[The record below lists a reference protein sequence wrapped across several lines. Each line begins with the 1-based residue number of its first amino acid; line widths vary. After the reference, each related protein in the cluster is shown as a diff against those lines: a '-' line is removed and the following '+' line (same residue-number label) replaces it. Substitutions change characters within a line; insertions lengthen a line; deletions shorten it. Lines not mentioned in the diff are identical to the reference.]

1 MEKRPINAQPG
12 STVLR
17 ADRPRPATVR
27 VARWS
32 AEHPWRA
39 IALWVVFVAVCF
51 VGGSMA
57 GTVEATN
64 RDSAIGE
71 SGRADVIVSD
81 GHFDNPAT
89 ESVLIT
95 ARSGALDT
103 GAAMRAATDVTA
115 AMRALPDVAAVG
127 DPLPSHDKSA
137 LLVRVTLK
145 GDPDTASDR
154 LAPLTK
160 ATADVQARHPDLR
173 VEETGG
179 PSISKA
185 MDDTLG
191 ADFKRAEYLSLPV
204 TFAILI
210 VAFGALI
217 AAGVPVLLALS
228 SVAAALGLSTLA
240 SHLVPS
246 TDTTSSVILLIGMAV
261 GVDYS
266 LFYLRREREERAR
279 GRKHLDAVE
288 IAAETSGHA
297 VVVSGIAV
305 TIAMAGLFLA
315 GDMVFSSLAIGSILV
330 VLVAVL
336 GSLTVLPALLSK
348 LGRWI
353 DRPRVPLL
361 WRLTRPRTDEQGS
374 RLVRADSREATS
386 GQTGRRV
393 WSAIL
398 RPALRRPAATLAV
411 SVLALLAL
419 AAPALSMR
427 LTFPGMEDLPRTT
440 PAMQAYDRLVKAFPS
455 NGTVHTV
462 AVRVPAGQLDNA
474 RAALTRLAQKAAAD
488 PLFAPLDQEPD
499 IQVSKDGTV
508 AVLDVATP
516 FEGRSDQAKESL
528 TRLRGTLVPQT
539 LGAVPGAETAVGGF
553 VAADVDYASHVKH
566 KLPLVMGFVLVL
578 TFVVMAFTFR
588 SVVVALTS
596 IALNMLSAAASYGL
610 VVLIFQG
617 TWAEGILGFKSMDA
631 VVSWLPLFL
640 FVVLFG
646 LSMDYHV
653 FVVSRIREAVRRGM
667 STREAV
673 RHGISGSAGVVT
685 SAAVVMV
692 AVFAIFATLSTI
704 DMKQLGVGLAAAI
717 LLDATLIRAVVLP
730 SLMTLLGDANW
741 WAPRFMRGRPR
752 PAHRAGADRD
762 AAGELVGSR

>member
-1 MEKRPINAQPG
+1 MSAARRIHSVDGVEKRP
-12 STVLR
+12 V
-17 ADRPRPATVR
+17 TVR

-64 RDSAIGE
+64 RDQAIGE
-71 SGRADVIVSD
+71 SGRADVIVDD
-81 GHFDNPAT
+81 GHFDNPAA
-89 ESVLIT
+89 ESILIT
-95 ARSGALDT
+95 ARTGALDND
-103 GAAMRAATDVTA
+103 AAMRAAADVKTA
-115 AMRALPDVAAVG
+115 MQALPDVAEVA

-137 LLVRVTLK
+137 LMVRVTLK
-145 GDPDTASDR
+145 GDPDTAQDR
-154 LAPLTK
+154 LAPLVA
-160 ATADVQARHPDLR
+160 ATADVQQRHPDLR

-191 ADFKRAEYLSLPV
+191 KDFQRAEYLSLPV

-315 GDMVFSSLAIGSILV
+315 GDVVFSSLAIGSILV

-361 WRLTRPRTDEQGS
+361 WRLTRPRTDEKGS
-374 RLVRADSREATS
+374 
-386 GQTGRRV
+386 RV

-398 RPALRRPAATLAV
+398 RPALRRPAATLAI

-440 PAMQAYDRLVKAFPS
+440 PAMQAYDRLVKAYPS
-455 NGTVHTV
+455 NGTTHTV
-462 AVRVPAGQLDNA
+462 AVRVPAGQADNA
-474 RAALTRLAQKAAAD
+474 KAALTQLAQKAAAD
-488 PLFAPLDQEPD
+488 PLFAPLDQEPQ
-499 IQVSKDGTV
+499 IEVSADGRV

-516 FEGRSDQAKESL
+516 FEGRSEQARESL
-528 TRLRGTLVPQT
+528 TRLRTQLVPQT

-553 VAADVDYASHVKH
+553 VAADVDYADHVQQ

-578 TFVVMAFTFR
+578 TFIVMAFTFR

-653 FVVSRIREAVRRGM
+653 FVVSRIREAVRRGLT
-667 STREAV
+667 TREAV
-673 RHGISGSAGVVT
+673 AQGISGSAGVVT

-692 AVFAIFATLSTI
+692 AVFTIFATLSTI

-717 LLDATLIRAVVLP
+717 LLDATIIRAVVLP

-741 WAPRFMRGRPR
+741 WAPRFMRPR
-752 PAHRAGADRD
+752 PKPQHALAE
-762 AAGELVGSR
+762 GERVFLRV

>member
-1 MEKRPINAQPG
+1 MEKRP
-12 STVLR
+12 V
-17 ADRPRPATVR
+17 TVR

-64 RDSAIGE
+64 RDQAIGE
-71 SGRADVIVSD
+71 SGRADVIVGD
-81 GHFDNPAT
+81 GHFDNPAA
-89 ESVLIT
+89 ESILIT
-95 ARSGALDT
+95 ARTGALDND
-103 GAAMRAATDVTA
+103 AAMRAAADVRTA
-115 AMRALPDVAAVG
+115 MQALPDVAEVA

-137 LLVRVTLK
+137 LMVRVTLK
-145 GDPDTASDR
+145 GDPDTAQDR
-154 LAPLTK
+154 LAPLVA
-160 ATADVQARHPDLR
+160 ATADVQQRHPDLR

-191 ADFKRAEYLSLPV
+191 KDFQRAEYLSLPV

-279 GRKHLDAVE
+279 GREHLDAVE

-297 VVVSGIAV
+297 VVVSGVAV

-315 GDMVFSSLAIGSILV
+315 GDVVFSSLAIGSILV

-361 WRLTRPRTDEQGS
+361 WRLTRPRSSMTQASSVGTQSARAGDPPQGS
-374 RLVRADSREATS
+374 
-386 GQTGRRV
+386 RV

-398 RPALRRPAATLAV
+398 RPALRRPAATLTI

-440 PAMQAYDRLVKAFPS
+440 PAMQAYDRLVKAYPS
-455 NGTVHTV
+455 NGTTHTV
-462 AVRVPAGQLDNA
+462 AVRVPAGQVDNA
-474 RAALTRLAQKAAAD
+474 KAALTQLAQKAAAD
-488 PLFAPLDQEPD
+488 PLFAPLDQEPR
-499 IQVSKDGTV
+499 IEVSADGRV

-516 FEGRSDQAKESL
+516 FEGRSEQARESL
-528 TRLRGTLVPQT
+528 TRLRTQLVPQT

-553 VAADVDYASHVKH
+553 VAADVDYAAHVQQ

-578 TFVVMAFTFR
+578 TFIVMAFTFR

-653 FVVSRIREAVRRGM
+653 FVVSRIREAVRRGLT
-667 STREAV
+667 TREAV
-673 RHGISGSAGVVT
+673 AQGISGSAGVVT

-692 AVFAIFATLSTI
+692 AVFTIFATLSTI

-717 LLDATLIRAVVLP
+717 LLDATIIRAVVLP

-741 WAPRFMRGRPR
+741 WAPRFMRPR
-752 PAHRAGADRD
+752 PKPQHALAE
-762 AAGELVGSR
+762 GERVFLKV

>member
-1 MEKRPINAQPG
+1 MEKRP
-12 STVLR
+12 V
-17 ADRPRPATVR
+17 TVR

-57 GTVEATN
+57 GSVEATN
-64 RDSAIGE
+64 RDQAIGE
-71 SGRADVIVSD
+71 SGRADVIVDD

-95 ARSGALDT
+95 ARTGVLDT
-103 GAAMRAATDVTA
+103 DAAMKAAADVTT
-115 AMRALPDVAAVG
+115 AMKALPDVEAVS
-127 DPLPSHDKSA
+127 DPLPAHDKSA
-137 LLVRVTLK
+137 VMVRVTLK

-154 LAPLTK
+154 LGPLT
-160 ATADVQARHPDLR
+160 AAAADVQSRHPDLR

-191 ADFKRAEYLSLPV
+191 KDFQRAEYLSLPV

-217 AAGVPVLLALS
+217 AAGIPVLLALS

-266 LFYLRREREERAR
+266 LFYLRREREERAK

-288 IAAETSGHA
+288 LAAETSGHA

-315 GDMVFSSLAIGSILV
+315 GDVVFSSLAVGSILV

-374 RLVRADSREATS
+374 K
-386 GQTGRRV
+386 V
-393 WSAIL
+393 WAFIL
-398 RPALRRPAATLAV
+398 RPALRRPAATLMI
-411 SVLALLAL
+411 SVIALLAL

-455 NGTVHTV
+455 NGTVHEV
-462 AVRVPAGQLDNA
+462 AVRVPAGQLDNTK
-474 RAALTRLAQKAAAD
+474 AALTQLAQKAAAD
-488 PLFAPLDQEPD
+488 PLFAPLDQEPQ
-499 IQVSKDGTV
+499 IEVSKDGTV

-516 FEGRSDQAKESL
+516 FEGRSEQARTSL
-528 TRLRGTLVPQT
+528 TKLRTELVPQT
-539 LGAVPGAETAVGGF
+539 LGGVTGAETAVGGF
-553 VAADVDYASHVKH
+553 VAADVDYAQHVKD
-566 KLPLVMGFVLVL
+566 KLPLVVGFVLVL
-578 TFVVMAFTFR
+578 TFIVMAFTFR
-588 SVVVALTS
+588 SVVVAVTS

-653 FVVSRIREAVRRGM
+653 FVVSRIREAVRSGLT
-667 STREAV
+667 TREAV
-673 RHGISGSAGVVT
+673 ARGISGSAGVVT

-717 LLDATLIRAVVLP
+717 LLDATIIRAVVLP
-730 SLMTLLGDANW
+730 ALMTLLGDANW
-741 WAPRFMRGRPR
+741 WAPRFMREKSPVVANN
-752 PAHRAGADRD
+752 P
-762 AAGELVGSR
+762 EKVFLKV

>member
-1 MEKRPINAQPG
+1 MEKRPI
-12 STVLR
+12 
-17 ADRPRPATVR
+17 TVR

-39 IALWVVFVAVCF
+39 IALWAVFVAVCF

-57 GTVEATN
+57 GTVEATS
-64 RDSAIGE
+64 RDQAIGE
-71 SGRADVIVSD
+71 SGRAGVIAGD
-81 GHFDNPAT
+81 GHFDDPAT

-103 GAAMRAATDVTA
+103 EAAMRAAADVTA
-115 AMRALPDVAAVG
+115 AMKALPQVEAVS
-127 DPLPSHDKSA
+127 DPLPSHDKTA
-137 LLVRVTLK
+137 LLVRITMK
-145 GDPDTASDR
+145 GDPDTAQDR

-160 ATADVQARHPDLR
+160 ATADVQSRHPDLR

-191 ADFKRAEYLSLPV
+191 KDFKQAEYLSLPV

-266 LFYLRREREERAR
+266 LFYLRREREERAK
-279 GRKHLDAVE
+279 GRAHLDAVE

-315 GDMVFSSLAIGSILV
+315 GDVVFSSLALGSILV

-353 DRPRVPLL
+353 DRPRVPVL
-361 WRLTRPRTDEQGS
+361 WRLTRPRTDEK
-374 RLVRADSREATS
+374 TS
-386 GQTGRRV
+386 RV
-393 WSAIL
+393 WSVLL

-440 PAMQAYDRLVKAFPS
+440 PAMQAYDRLVRAFPS
-455 NGTVHTV
+455 NGTVHMV
-462 AVRVPAGQLDNA
+462 AVRVPAGQLDA
-474 RAALTRLAQKAAAD
+474 TRAALNELARKAAAD

-499 IQVSKDGTV
+499 VRVSKDGRV

-528 TRLRGTLVPQT
+528 TRLRTQLVPQA

-553 VAADVDYASHVKH
+553 VAADLDYAGHIQR

-653 FVVSRIREAVRRGM
+653 FVVSRIREAVRRGLR
-667 STREAV
+667 TREAV
-673 RHGISGSAGVVT
+673 AQGISGSAGVVT

-692 AVFAIFATLSTI
+692 AVFSIFATLSTI

-717 LLDATLIRAVVLP
+717 LLDATIIRAVVLP

-741 WAPRFMRGRPR
+741 WAPRFMRPR
-752 PAHRAGADRD
+752 HTPAHRASEIREVREVE
-762 AAGELVGSR
+762 GELVATR

>member
-1 MEKRPINAQPG
+1 MEKRPI
-12 STVLR
+12 
-17 ADRPRPATVR
+17 TVR

-32 AEHPWRA
+32 AEHPWSA

-64 RDSAIGE
+64 RDQAIGE
-71 SGRADVIVSD
+71 SGKADVIVDD
-81 GHFDNPAT
+81 GHFDNPAV

-103 GAAMRAATDVTA
+103 DAAMKAATDVA
-115 AMRALPDVAAVG
+115 ATMKALPDVAEVS

-137 LLVRVTLK
+137 MLVRVTLK

-154 LAPLTK
+154 LEPLNK
-160 ATADVQARHPDLR
+160 ATADVQGRHPDLR

-191 ADFKRAEYLSLPV
+191 KDFKRAEYLSLPV

-217 AAGVPVLLALS
+217 AAGIPVLLALS

-266 LFYLRREREERAR
+266 LFYLRREREERAK
-279 GRKHLDAVE
+279 GREHLDAVE

-315 GDMVFSSLAIGSILV
+315 GDVVFSSLAVGSILV

-361 WRLTRPRTDEQGS
+361 WRLTRPRTDERGS
-374 RLVRADSREATS
+374 
-386 GQTGRRV
+386 RV
-393 WSAIL
+393 WSFLL
-398 RPALRRPAATLAV
+398 RPALRRPAATLTI

-462 AVRVPAGQLDNA
+462 AVRVPEGQLDNTK
-474 RAALTRLAQKAAAD
+474 AALTQLAQKASSD
-488 PLFAPLDQEPD
+488 PLFAPLDAEPD
-499 IQVSKDGTV
+499 IQVSKDGKV

-528 TRLRGTLVPQT
+528 TRLRTQLVPQT
-539 LGAVPGAETAVGGF
+539 LGGVPGAQSAVGGF
-553 VAADVDYASHVKH
+553 VAADVDYADHVKH
-566 KLPLVMGFVLVL
+566 KLPIVMGFVLVL
-578 TFVVMAFTFR
+578 TFLVMAFTFR
-588 SVVVALTS
+588 SVVIAVTS

-653 FVVSRIREAVRRGM
+653 FVVSRIREAVRRGLT
-667 STREAV
+667 TREAV
-673 RHGISGSAGVVT
+673 AQGISGSAGVVT

-692 AVFAIFATLSTI
+692 AVFSIFATLSTV

-717 LLDATLIRAVVLP
+717 LLDATIIRAVVLP
-730 SLMTLLGDANW
+730 SVMTLLGNANW
-741 WAPRFMRGRPR
+741 WAPRFMRRRPA
-752 PAHRAGADRD
+752 PAHRAREVD
-762 AAGELVGSR
+762 GELVATR

>member
-1 MEKRPINAQPG
+1 MEKRP
-12 STVLR
+12 V
-17 ADRPRPATVR
+17 TVR

-51 VGGSMA
+51 VGGNMA

-64 RDSAIGE
+64 RDAAIGE
-71 SGRADVIVSD
+71 SGRADVIVDD
-81 GHFDNPAT
+81 GHFDNPAV

-95 ARSGALDT
+95 ARTGALDT
-103 GAAMRAATDVTA
+103 DAALKAAADVKTA
-115 AMRALPDVAAVG
+115 MQGLPDVAEIS

-137 LLVRVTLK
+137 ILVRVTLK
-145 GDPDTASDR
+145 GDPDTAQDR
-154 LAPLTK
+154 LTPLTA
-160 ATADVQARHPDLR
+160 ATAAVQNRHPDLR

-191 ADFKRAEYLSLPV
+191 KDFQRAEYLSLPV

-217 AAGVPVLLALS
+217 AAGIPVLLALS

-279 GRKHLDAVE
+279 GREHLDAVE
-288 IAAETSGHA
+288 LAAETSGHA

-315 GDMVFSSLAIGSILV
+315 GDVVFSSLALGSILV

-361 WRLTRPRTDEQGS
+361 WRLTRPRTDERGS
-374 RLVRADSREATS
+374 
-386 GQTGRRV
+386 RV

-398 RPALRRPAATLAV
+398 RPALRRPAATLAI

-462 AVRVPAGQLDNA
+462 AVRVPAGQLDNT
-474 RAALTRLAQKAAAD
+474 REALTQLAQKAAGD
-488 PLFAPLDQEPD
+488 PLFAPLDQEPQ
-499 IQVSKDGTV
+499 IEVSKDGRV

-528 TRLRGTLVPQT
+528 TRLRTQLVPQT
-539 LGAVPGAETAVGGF
+539 LGAVPGAESAVGGF
-553 VAADVDYASHVKH
+553 VAADVDYANHVKH
-566 KLPLVMGFVLVL
+566 KLPLVVGFVLVL
-578 TFVVMAFTFR
+578 TFIVMAFTFR
-588 SVVVALTS
+588 SVVIALTS

-617 TWAEGILGFKSMDA
+617 TWAEGILGFTSMDA

-653 FVVSRIREAVRRGM
+653 FVVSRIREAVRSGLT
-667 STREAV
+667 TREAV
-673 RHGISGSAGVVT
+673 AKGISGSAGVVT

-717 LLDATLIRAVVLP
+717 LLDATIIRAVVLP

-741 WAPRFMRGRPR
+741 WAPRWMRPR
-752 PAHRAGADRD
+752 PAPRHSVAELD
-762 AAGELVGSR
+762 GEKVFLKV